1 MFNPHSDSRGRSIY
15 AITWSGGYS
24 IIPILCRSKLKIV
37 NCRGNGSFKD
47 TWKSAE
53 AVGVTVLYVIPD
65 NMASGLCEL
74 IKFPQNSHSA
84 YSCHRWHDAMC
95 CPRGWW
101 MLVYRK
107 KKIRS
112 SAFPSFPHTFTGAH
126 SQVCGFPLCLC
137 WLALGLTVLAQAS
150 CSQGFLR
157 MDSSSVE
164 NGWSLQQGL
173 TGWIYAN

>member
-1 MFNPHSDSRGRSIY
+1 
-15 AITWSGGYS
+15 
-24 IIPILCRSKLKIV
+24 
-37 NCRGNGSFKD
+37 
-47 TWKSAE
+47 
-53 AVGVTVLYVIPD
+53 
-65 NMASGLCEL
+65 
-74 IKFPQNSHSA
+74 
-84 YSCHRWHDAMC
+84 
-95 CPRGWW
+95 

-137 WLALGLTVLAQAS
+137 WLALVLTVLAQAS

-164 NGWSLQQGL
+164 NGGPSSEDHWLNIYNLDRYASKLPDTPLSVSLGRELFPSLSPFLQEFVESVE
-173 TGWIYAN
+173 